1 MQSRASK
8 ASSEA
13 ASCNFLLT
21 TMSSG
26 KSNESLRKEEDD
38 DECGSSLPDDQE
50 PVAVEVPSPPDG
62 GYGWVIVFAS
72 FICFVIV
79 DGIIFSFGI
88 FLREFAT
95 TFDESKGATAWVAS
109 IQTGCYLL
117 AGPVAAG
124 LANAFGCRPV
134 TIGGSLLAAAG
145 FCGAVFA
152 QSIIHLYIAI
162 GLFSGIGFGFIFL
175 PAAVN
180 ISFYFEKR
188 RAFATGIA
196 VCGSGIGGF
205 MMAPCCQLLVSEFGW
220 RGSMLILAGMTLNC
234 CVVGA
239 LFRPIEEPQPKSE
252 PVPLKPLLLRIKEA
266 RDAMTKWD
274 SVEDGIDEALI
285 NGQRRKQSCPPPRI
299 VHDAILSTEERSGS
313 SSTSGSNSSPPP
325 PYSEA
330 VKAEQQFSCCHNNNQ
345 LRVDNKPAF
354 RAAPVLQKMS
364 FNKNNDSRP
373 RRMTAPEMRP
383 FYRQDILFSA
393 SLLRIPEYRSQ
404 RDIGSYHQSIAHL
417 PKQGPRKKLGCLS
430 PEMTDTL
437 TQMLDVSL
445 LTSPTFVTLA
455 VSGFLTLAG
464 FFVPFMYIVDKAVM
478 SGIPPD
484 QAAFILSVIG
494 ITNTVGRV
502 FSGWVSDRPKVNALC
517 INNVALTVGGVA
529 TALCPF
535 FETYAMLLV
544 YSAVFGFSI
553 ACFAALR
560 SIIAVEMFGVE
571 KLTNAFGLLLLFQG
585 VASVIG
591 SPVAGIFFDLTGTYD
606 ASFYIAGSLITLSGV
621 MCLPLPWISRWEKR
635 RKEVGPVPTIVTTS
649 ADGDDE
655 DEVTLNP
662 QGTSGSD
669 DCEAGL
675 AAT

>member
-1 MQSRASK
+1 
-8 ASSEA
+8 
-13 ASCNFLLT
+13 
-21 TMSSG
+21 MSSD
-26 KSNESLRKEEDD
+26 KSNDSLRKEEPLPTEGEEED
-38 DECGSSLPDDQE
+38 DEGTVSLPDDRDG
-50 PVAVEVPSPPDG
+50 AVELPSPPDG

-95 TFDESKGATAWVAS
+95 TFGESKGATAWVAS

-134 TIGGSLLAAAG
+134 TICGSLLAAAG
-145 FCGAVFA
+145 FCGALFA
-152 QSIIHLYIAI
+152 QSILQLYITI

-180 ISFYFEKR
+180 ISFYFEKK

-205 MMAPCCQLLVSEFGW
+205 LMAPCCQLLVSAFGW

-239 LFRPIEEPQPKSE
+239 LFRPIEEAQPKSE

-274 SVEDGIDEALI
+274 SEEDGIDDTLI
-285 NGQRRKQSCPPPRI
+285 TDGGPRRKQSCPPPRI
-299 VHDAILSTEERSGS
+299 AHDVILNSEERSAS
-313 SSTSGSNSSPPP
+313 SSTSGSNNSPPP

-345 LRVDNKPAF
+345 LRVEHKPAYQ
-354 RAAPVLQKMS
+354 APPVLRKLS
-364 FNKNNDSRP
+364 FTKSNNSRT

-404 RDIGSYHQSIAHL
+404 RDIGSYHQSIANL
-417 PKQGPRKKLGCLS
+417 PKQGPHKTWGCLS

-464 FFVPFMYIVDKAVM
+464 FFVPFMYIVDKAIL
-478 SGIPPD
+478 SGISPD
-484 QAAFILSVIG
+484 KAAFILSAIG

-502 FSGWVSDRPKVNALC
+502 FSGWVSDRPQVNALF

-535 FETYAMLLV
+535 FETYTMLLV

-591 SPVAGIFFDLTGTYD
+591 SPVAGIFYDLTGTYD
-606 ASFYIAGSLITLSGV
+606 ASFYVAGSVITLSGL
-621 MCLPLPWISRWEKR
+621 MCLPLPWISRSERR
-635 RKEVGPVPTIVTTS
+635 RKEAAAPQLPTIITTTVE
-649 ADGDDE
+649 GDNE
-655 DEVTLNP
+655 GEEVTLNP
-662 QGTSGSD
+662 HGVCVSE

>member
-1 MQSRASK
+1 M
-8 ASSEA
+8 SSE
-13 ASCNFLLT
+13 
-21 TMSSG
+21 
-26 KSNESLRKEEDD
+26 KSNESLRKEEPSPTEGEEED
-38 DECGSSLPDDQE
+38 DEGTASLPDDQDCT
-50 PVAVEVPSPPDG
+50 VELPSPPDG

-88 FLREFAT
+88 FLREFAS
-95 TFDESKGATAWVAS
+95 TFNESKGSTAWVAS

-117 AGPVAAG
+117 A
-124 LANAFGCRPV
+124 
-134 TIGGSLLAAAG
+134 
-145 FCGAVFA
+145 
-152 QSIIHLYIAI
+152 
-162 GLFSGIGFGFIFL
+162 GIGFGFIFL

-180 ISFYFEKR
+180 ISFYFEKK

-205 MMAPCCQLLVSEFGW
+205 LMAPCCQLLVSEFGW

-239 LFRPIEEPQPKSE
+239 LFRPIEEPQPRPE

-274 SVEDGIDEALI
+274 SVEDGIDDTLI
-285 NGQRRKQSCPPPRI
+285 TNDGPRRKHSCPPPRI
-299 VHDAILSTEERSGS
+299 VHDVILNSEERSAS
-313 SSTSGSNSSPPP
+313 SSTSGSNNSPPP

-330 VKAEQQFSCCHNNNQ
+330 VKAEQQFNCCHNNNQ
-345 LRVDNKPAF
+345 LRVDHKPAYQ
-354 RAAPVLQKMS
+354 APPVLRKLS
-364 FNKNNDSRP
+364 FTKSNNSRQ

-404 RDIGSYHQSIAHL
+404 RDIGSYHQSIANL
-417 PKQGPRKKLGCLS
+417 PKQKPHKKLGCLS

-437 TQMLDVSL
+437 TQMLDISL

-464 FFVPFMYIVDKAVM
+464 FFIPFMYIVDKAIL
-478 SGIPPD
+478 SGISPD
-484 QAAFILSVIG
+484 KAAFILSAIG

-535 FETYAMLLV
+535 FETYTMLLV

-591 SPVAGIFFDLTGTYD
+591 SPVAGRPCAARSFDQST
-606 ASFYIAGSLITLSGV
+606 AV
-621 MCLPLPWISRWEKR
+621 
-635 RKEVGPVPTIVTTS
+635 VG
-649 ADGDDE
+649 D
-655 DEVTLNP
+655 
-662 QGTSGSD
+662 TSGRRCAFGTTGRIVSR
-669 DCEAGL
+669 
-675 AAT
+675 AATICSRVFPEELRRTPAGQTEGDFVQRPQSVSGDENIPLAFSKSFE

>member
-1 MQSRASK
+1 
-8 ASSEA
+8 
-13 ASCNFLLT
+13 
-21 TMSSG
+21 MSSG
-26 KSNESLRKEEDD
+26 KSNESLRKEEPLQTEEEEEDD
-38 DECGSSLPDDQE
+38 DGRSSSLADEQGAAD
-50 PVAVEVPSPPDG
+50 AVELPSPPDG

-88 FLREFAT
+88 FLREFAA
-95 TFDESKGATAWVAS
+95 TFHESKGATAWVAS

-117 AGPVAAG
+117 AGPAAAG
-124 LANAFGCRPV
+124 LANAFGCRAV
-134 TIGGSLLAAAG
+134 TISGSLLAAAG

-152 QSIIHLYIAI
+152 QSIVQLYITI
-162 GLFSGIGFGFIFL
+162 GLLSGIGFGLIFL

-180 ISFYFEKR
+180 ISFYFEKK

-205 MMAPCCQLLVSEFGW
+205 LMAPCCQLLVAEFGW

-239 LFRPIEEPQPKSE
+239 LFRPIEEPEPKLE

-274 SVEDGIDEALI
+274 SEEDGIDETLI
-285 NGQRRKQSCPPPRI
+285 AGQRRKRSCPPPRI
-299 VHDAILSTEERSGS
+299 VHDVILSSEERSAS
-313 SSTSGSNSSPPP
+313 SSTSGSNNSPPP

-330 VKAEQQFSCCHNNNQ
+330 VKTEQQFNCCHNNNQ
-345 LRVDNKPAF
+345 LRVDYKPV
-354 RAAPVLQKMS
+354 APVLRKMS
-364 FNKNNDSRP
+364 FPRSGSPRP

-404 RDIGSYHQSIAHL
+404 RDIGSYHQSIANL
-417 PKQGPRKKLGCLS
+417 PKPGPQKKWGCLS
-430 PEMTDTL
+430 PELTDTF

-445 LTSPTFVTLA
+445 LTSPTFMMLA

-464 FFVPFMYIVDKAVM
+464 FFIPFMYIVDKAIM
-478 SGIPPD
+478 SGISAD
-484 QAAFILSVIG
+484 KAAFILSAIG

-502 FSGWVSDRPKVNALC
+502 FSGWVSDRPQVNALC
-517 INNVALTVGGVA
+517 INNVALTIGGVA
-529 TALCPF
+529 TALCPY
-535 FETYAMLLV
+535 FETYTMLLV

-606 ASFYIAGSLITLSGV
+606 ASFYIAGVVIALSGV
-621 MCLPLPWISRWEKR
+621 MCFPLPWISRWEKR
-635 RKEVGPVPTIVTTS
+635 RNEPAPMPTIITTTVTS
-649 ADGDDE
+649 CANE
-655 DEVTLNP
+655 DHNDAARLTQPEATA
-662 QGTSGSD
+662 SD
-669 DCEAGL
+669 DQCEAVL
-675 AAT
+675 TAT

>member
-1 MQSRASK
+1 
-8 ASSEA
+8 
-13 ASCNFLLT
+13 
-21 TMSSG
+21 
-26 KSNESLRKEEDD
+26 
-38 DECGSSLPDDQE
+38 
-50 PVAVEVPSPPDG
+50 
-62 GYGWVIVFAS
+62 
-72 FICFVIV
+72 
-79 DGIIFSFGI
+79 
-88 FLREFAT
+88 
-95 TFDESKGATAWVAS
+95 
-109 IQTGCYLL
+109 
-117 AGPVAAG
+117 
-124 LANAFGCRPV
+124 
-134 TIGGSLLAAAG
+134 
-145 FCGAVFA
+145 
-152 QSIIHLYIAI
+152 
-162 GLFSGIGFGFIFL
+162 IGFGFIFL

-180 ISFYFEKR
+180 ISFYFEKK

-205 MMAPCCQLLVSEFGW
+205 LLAPCCQLLVSEFGW

-274 SVEDGIDEALI
+274 SEEDGIDETLL
-285 NGQRRKQSCPPPRI
+285 NGSRRKQSCPPSRI
-299 VHDAILSTEERSGS
+299 VHDAIMSTEERSGS
-313 SSTSGSNSSPPP
+313 SSTSGSNNSPPP

-330 VKAEQQFSCCHNNNQ
+330 VKAEQQFSCCHNNNH
-345 LRVDNKPAF
+345 KPAF
-354 RAAPVLQKMS
+354 QAAPVLRKMS
-364 FNKNNDSRP
+364 LKNDSRP

-417 PKQGPRKKLGCLS
+417 PKQGPHKKLGCLS

-437 TQMLDVSL
+437 MQMLDVSL

-484 QAAFILSVIG
+484 KAAFILSAIG

-502 FSGWVSDRPKVNALC
+502 FSGWVSDRPNVNALC

-535 FETYAMLLV
+535 FETYTMLLV

-553 ACFAALR
+553 
-560 SIIAVEMFGVE
+560 
-571 KLTNAFGLLLLFQG
+571 
-585 VASVIG
+585 
-591 SPVAGIFFDLTGTYD
+591 GIFFDLTGTYD
-606 ASFYIAGSLITLSGV
+606 ASFYIAGSLIALSGI

-635 RKEVGPVPTIVTTS
+635 RKGPVPTIITTS
-649 ADGDDE
+649 ADEEG
-655 DEVTLNP
+655 EVAPSP
-662 QGTSGSD
+662 QGAGGSD